1 MLYVSAFFF
10 VVIYFE
16 GDWICGIVVIIK
28 FRKILALITSNIF
41 CLLTVFESDGMSTR
55 PPGIAPQVIAALFI
69 FFFFFYLVFALSFLL
84 CSFLK
89 SFFPVCA
96 SFGIV
101 STAMSSFH

>member
-10 VVIYFE
+10 VVIYLE

-28 FRKILALITSNIF
+28 FGKILALITSNIF

-69 FFFFFYLVFALSFLL
+69 FFFLFFFFFFTL
-84 CSFLK
+84 CL
-89 SFFPVCA
+89 P
-96 SFGIV
+96 
-101 STAMSSFH
+101 